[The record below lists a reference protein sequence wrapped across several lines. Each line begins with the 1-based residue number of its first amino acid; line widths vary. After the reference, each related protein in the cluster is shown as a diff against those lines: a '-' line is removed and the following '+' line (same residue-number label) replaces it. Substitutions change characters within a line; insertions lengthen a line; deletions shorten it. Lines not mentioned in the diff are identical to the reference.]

1 MHFSQILPKPR
12 PLALLCAACLTLL
25 SGCSTSVQ
33 AGATHVQHAPM
44 EGVKTRQVQAHKTHV
59 LQQGKASFLA
69 NRFHGLPTASGERY
83 NMHALTAAHKT
94 LPFGTEVLVRS
105 LDTGREVVVRIVD
118 RGPHIKSRI
127 IDLSHAA
134 ASALGIR
141 SLGVSEVQLLTQ
153 KADNPSE
160 STTRR

>member
-1 MHFSQILPKPR
+1 MHFSQILPKPL
-12 PLALLCAACLTLL
+12 PWALLRSASFALL
-25 SGCSTSVQ
+25 LGCSAAQ
-33 AGATHVQHAPM
+33 AAPSHVQHAPI
-44 EGVKTRQVQAHKTHV
+44 EGIKSRPVEARKTHSV
-59 LQQGKASFLA
+59 LQQGNASFLA

-105 LDTGREVVVRIVD
+105 LETGREVVVRIVD

-134 ASALGIR
+134 AGALGIR
-141 SLGVSEVQLLTQ
+141 SLGVSEVQLLTR
-153 KADNPSE
+153 KPDDAAPS
-160 STTRR
+160 TRR